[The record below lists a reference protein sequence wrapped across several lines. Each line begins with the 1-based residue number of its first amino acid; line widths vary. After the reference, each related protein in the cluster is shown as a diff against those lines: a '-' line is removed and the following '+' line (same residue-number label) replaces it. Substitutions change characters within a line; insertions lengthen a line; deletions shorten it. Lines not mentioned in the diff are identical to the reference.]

1 MHKINKREPPRHF
14 AIWKRRF
21 ETENGREPVY
31 DDLIGTEEYI
41 RLKQDL
47 VEEQGYICC
56 YCEKRIGLPGAP
68 DCDIEHFMPR
78 HPDKK
83 SMTPEQYAACRK
95 AQLDY
100 DNMLASCRGEALY
113 ILDHCNH
120 RKENWFDFDVCIS
133 PASPAVESLF
143 GFRMSGK
150 MIGRDTRSGAD
161 EMIKQLNLNAFILC
175 EQRKAAYDVVLEM
188 DFDEPEL
195 QNDDT
200 YLADTIAYYREI
212 DENGRY
218 TPFCSMIT
226 YCLRSY

>member
-1 MHKINKREPPRHF
+1 MHKINKREPPRHLEL
-14 AIWKRRF
+14 WKQKF
-21 ETENGREPVY
+21 ENENGREPAY

-41 RLKQDL
+41 LLKQEL

-83 SMTPEQYAACRK
+83 RLTPDQYAVCRN

-100 DNMLASCRGEALY
+100 GNMLASCRGEALY
-113 ILDHCNH
+113 VLDHCNH
-120 RKENWFDFDVCIS
+120 RKENWFDFDVCVS
-133 PASPAVESLF
+133 PASPEIESLF
-143 GFRMSGK
+143 RFRLNGK
-150 MIGRDTRSGAD
+150 MVEAESNSGAD
-161 EMIKQLNLNAFILC
+161 EMIKQLNLNSFILC
-175 EQRKAAYDVVLEM
+175 EQRRAAYEAVLDT
-188 DFDEPEL
+188 DFDEVEL
-195 QNDDT
+195 QYDET
-200 YLADTIAYYREI
+200 YLADTIACYRQM

-226 YCLRSY
+226 YCLRAY